1 MNRRRKTA
9 QKTRRLIR
17 RADEFDPSL
26 LAANLRLTP
35 HERMLQ
41 HDRALHLGQ
50 VLRQAMEARHARS

>member
-1 MNRRRKTA
+1 MNRRRKPA
-9 QKTRRLIR
+9 HKTRRRIR

-41 HDRALHLGQ
+41 HDRALHMGQ
-50 VLRQAMEARHARS
+50 ALRRAMEARHAGS